1 MPRRIRVLIVD
12 DSALVRKLL
21 RDIVSADPEMEVA
34 GVAST
39 GIEAIRAVA
48 ELQPDVVTMDIHMP
62 EMDGLAALEYIM
74 RKMPLP
80 VVMLSALAQKG
91 ASATLK
97 ALELGAVDFITKP
110 SHYPSAVK
118 EVREEVTLKIK
129 TAFQARERVR
139 RGHPRPGARKKVL
152 PVVKAGKREKL
163 VVIGASAG
171 GPRALAEIMP
181 MFPKDIPAAMLIV
194 QHMPGVFTRSFAARL
209 NSVSELPVREAEDGD
224 EIRPGA
230 VLVAPGGKD
239 LVVSPD
245 RSGLGRVELVDSPN
259 RTGATPRIDTTMITA
274 AETFGPRTV
283 GVIMTGMGSD
293 GARGLE
299 RIKRNRGITIAQDE
313 ASCLVFGMPKVAI
326 DRGLVDWVVSL
337 EKIPEKILELLGEP
351 EKDAAR

>member
-1 MPRRIRVLIVD
+1 MDFLPRKIRLLIVD

-21 RDIVSADPEMEVA
+21 RDIINADPDMEVA
-34 GVAST
+34 GVAT
-39 GIEAIRAVA
+39 NGVEAIRAVA
-48 ELQPDVVTMDIHMP
+48 ELQPDVMTMDIHMP
-62 EMDGLAALEYIM
+62 EMDGLTALEYIM

-80 VVMLSALAQKG
+80 VVMLSAMAQRG

-118 EVREEVTLKIK
+118 EVREEVVQKIR
-129 TAFQARERVR
+129 TAFQARERVKK
-139 RGHPRPGARKKVL
+139 GYPRSRERKGALRL
-152 PVVKAGKREKL
+152 ARPARREKL

-181 MFPKDIPAAMLIV
+181 MFPRDLPAALLIV

-209 NSVSELPVREAEDGD
+209 NAISELPVKEAEDGE
-224 EIRPGA
+224 EIVAGRA
-230 VLVAPGGKD
+230 LVAPGGKD
-239 LVVSPD
+239 LIVSPD
-245 RSGLGRVELVDSPN
+245 RSGMGRVELMDSAV

-293 GARGLE
+293 GAKGME
-299 RIKRNRGITIAQDE
+299 RIKKNQGSTIAQDE

-326 DRGLVDWVVSL
+326 EKGHVDWVVSL
-337 EKIPEKILELLGEP
+337 ERIPEKVLELLQES
-351 EKDAAR
+351 D